1 MQTDFLAIFKP
12 VLQRLPNLVLAL
24 LSALL
29 LSASWFSP
37 FTFLIFFAWLPLLLI
52 EDKISAL
59 PSSGRTRLRL
69 TGLSYLTFFV
79 WNICVT
85 WWVYYASFGGA
96 ALAFIC
102 NSLLMCTVF
111 MIWHN
116 LKRRI
121 NKPWAVWLLI
131 PLWLGF
137 EYGHTLWSLTWTWM
151 TLGNAFAEIP
161 NWVQWYEITGTS
173 GGGLWVLA
181 VNILFFQVIK
191 AGSSRPVSFGS
202 ALLPALKPVFFILIP
217 IICSYAILFI
227 RSSSFEDSANAPESY
242 KTLVVQPNVD
252 PYNDKFYTEPEK
264 QLGMLLQQI
273 HGKIDSTVDFLVLPE
288 TFLTEE
294 VYEGH
299 EFESLSLPFLRD
311 SLLRKYPN
319 LTIISGINTRY
330 VYKPGEKKS
339 ATVRKFSDVA
349 EYFDSY
355 NTGMQFNNES
365 VAFYH
370 KSKLVPGVEQMPF
383 PAIFKYFE
391 SFAIDLGGTSG
402 SLGMQDDRTVFFSHK
417 RKVGI
422 APVIC
427 YESVYPD
434 YVGQYVRN
442 GANLI
447 FIITNDGWWENT
459 PGHRQHLAYARL
471 RAIETRKEI
480 ARCANTGISCFITPL
495 GVVEQATPY
504 WEEALITKNMKPNDV
519 TTLFVRFGDLISY
532 ASSLLAI
539 LLLIWSQVLRFKKS

>member
-1 MQTDFLAIFKP
+1 M
-12 VLQRLPNLVLAL
+12 LQRLPNFVLVL
-24 LSALL
+24 LSGLL

-37 FTFLIFFAWLPLLLI
+37 FTFLIFFAWVPLLLV

-59 PSSGRTRLRL
+59 PSSGRSRLRL
-69 TGLSYLTFFV
+69 TGLSYLTFFT

-116 LKRRI
+116 LKRRV
-121 NKPWAVWLLI
+121 NKPWAIWLLI

-151 TLGNAFAEIP
+151 TLGNAFAEMP
-161 NWVQWYEITGTS
+161 DWVQWYEVTGTS

-181 VNILFFQVIK
+181 VNILFFQAIK
-191 AGSSRPVSFGS
+191 TGTVKTVPF
-202 ALLPALKPVFFILIP
+202 LKPVFFILIP
-217 IICSYAILFI
+217 VICSYAILFV
-227 RSSSFEDSANAPESY
+227 RTSAFEGTAASTEGY
-242 KTLVVQPNVD
+242 KTLIVQPNVD

-264 QLGMLLQQI
+264 QLELLLQQI
-273 HGKIDSTVDFLVLPE
+273 KGTLDSTVDFLVLPE
-288 TFLTEE
+288 TFLTEN
-294 VYEGH
+294 VYEGEEWQSFSFH
-299 EFESLSLPFLRD
+299 FLKD
-311 SLLRKYPN
+311 SLLDRYPG
-319 LTIISGINTRY
+319 LTIISGANTMYR
-330 VYKPGEKKS
+330 YKPGEKRA
-339 ATVRKFSDVA
+339 ATARKYSNADQYY
-349 EYFDSY
+349 ESY
-355 NTGMQFNNES
+355 NTGVQMDQTS
-365 VAFYH
+365 IVFYH

-383 PAIFKYFE
+383 PALFSYFE
-391 SFAIDLGGTSG
+391 NFAINMGGTTG
-402 SLGMQDDRTVFFSHK
+402 SLGMQDERTVFFSHK
-417 RKVGI
+417 GNVGI

-427 YESVYPD
+427 YESVYSD
-434 YVGQYVRN
+434 YVAQYVRN

-495 GVVEQATPY
+495 GTVEQATPY
-504 WEEALITKNMKPNDV
+504 WEEALISKTMKPND
-519 TTLFVRFGDLISY
+519 TITLFVRFGDLLSY
-532 ASSLLAI
+532 ASSLLAV